1 MSSVFIENYRG
12 YDIMFSTRLE
22 KFQSDIEDGKDKNS
36 LSSARKEIDD
46 FIKVNQNFNPFEVVS
61 PSSLII
67 GLYNFEEKSA
77 FNIVKAIRK
86 DKALQCEGG
95 QISNYDI
102 ESKYNG
108 GKWFVCNKEH
118 KKEVLEGLSLL
129 NEEKNKLMAQ
139 ISAISEESKRLAE
152 KLKGEPL
159 IYFRNR
165 ILGENKITE
174 Q

>member
-1 MSSVFIENYRG
+1 
-12 YDIMFSTRLE
+12 
-22 KFQSDIEDGKDKNS
+22 
-36 LSSARKEIDD
+36 
-46 FIKVNQNFNPFEVVS
+46 
-61 PSSLII
+61 
-67 GLYNFEEKSA
+67 
-77 FNIVKAIRK
+77 
-86 DKALQCEGG
+86 
-95 QISNYDI
+95 
-102 ESKYNG
+102 
-108 GKWFVCNKEH
+108 
-118 KKEVLEGLSLL
+118 L